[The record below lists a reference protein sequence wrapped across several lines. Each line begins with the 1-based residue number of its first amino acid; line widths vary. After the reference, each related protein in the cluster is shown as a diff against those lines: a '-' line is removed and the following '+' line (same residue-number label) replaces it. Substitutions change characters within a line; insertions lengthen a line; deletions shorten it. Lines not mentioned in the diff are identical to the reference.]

1 MRVSICSRSLI
12 KQIFENEIAI
22 PVGVL
27 SQKLGAKAPAQKKA
41 RPRSMRGGGSRLSFK
56 NLSLM

>member
-12 KQIFENEIAI
+12 KQIFFFNEIAI

-41 RPRSMRGGGSRLSFK
+41 RPRSMRGGGSRLSFF
-56 NLSLM
+56 